1 MSAMSNPQTPAIRA
15 AGQGPPGRDGHRRPQ
30 RPGARG
36 AILTA
41 ALAAALVAGP
51 PAPRRAHAEA
61 GVLIPS
67 SLGSDPDPSKLSL
80 RRVDIDVRIDHLH
93 ARVAMK
99 QIFEN
104 HTDQALEAR
113 YVLPLGERAG
123 IEDFSVWDAEERLVG
138 VVVEKQRGRRLFEQ
152 ITAQNL
158 DPGLA
163 ESEDD
168 KDKGRQFALR
178 VAPIPPRGTA
188 RVEVVY
194 SEELA
199 VSSGGAVFTLPLSP
213 RRYGEQRAGE
223 AHITLALSGEWP
235 LERAAVARDSPLKL
249 KAPVKAGDKELRA
262 EFHGRNVEFT
272 HDATLELRYGTGGGQ
287 GLTTTLAYRDPTPR
301 RDVSPFGEGLIY
313 KDTRGFFLLRA
324 LFNGIAGGAAPAVED
339 KPRDVVILLDT
350 SLSMQWE
357 KLERSFAAVE
367 HFLSRLSPRDRF
379 GLVLFGDEARP
390 FKDGLSPGGAGP
402 VGEALRFVRE
412 SYLAGGSDLGRAVAA
427 GSALLGRDAQ
437 PGRERFLVL
446 ISDGRP
452 TRGELQ
458 PRALGKAVAQALQQA
473 RGGGGRLPLRLFI
486 LGVGDD
492 AAVEVLRALAEAGD
506 GSFAWARE
514 GAEAGFKLRTFFDK
528 LGQATWKDVAMTV
541 AGLAGIEQVLPSG
554 GQAVYAG
561 SDVLF
566 AGRYKTPGAGT
577 ATVAGRVGGQPL
589 SLSAKLELPADDRAR
604 PWIARTWARLRI
616 DELLAR
622 IAQDGEKDEWVQE
635 IIALAKE
642 FHLATPYTSFLAA
655 PRALLR
661 PRAIQP
667 GDPVLRVKA
676 GPDIR
681 AITAIFPF
689 GLQKPLRYLPAEDL
703 WETRFL
709 APTWMTDGTY
719 RCALVLTDREGR
731 KQREEKS
738 FIIDSRAP
746 RIALRLPA
754 RAAPRGQALAVV
766 ADADPDTRRL
776 LARLGDGPSVELR
789 WDAARKG
796 SFGEVL
802 VPPDLAPGV
811 YPLTVT
817 AEDFAHN
824 VSAARAEIVVLS
836 AATAGEQGQRSDQSL
851 VHDRRSR

>member
-1 MSAMSNPQTPAIRA
+1 MMRRRLMSAMSTSKVPASA
-15 AGQGPPGRDGHRRPQ
+15 PPGRRGLVPAEPKRLQ
-30 RPGARG
+30 RSAW
-36 AILTA
+36 
-41 ALAAALVAGP
+41 ALAVLAVLAVSAVS
-51 PAPRRAHAEA
+51 PRRAAAEA
-61 GVLIPS
+61 GVLIPV

-80 RRVDIDVRIDHLH
+80 RRVDIEVRIDHLH

-104 HTDQALEAR
+104 HTDQPLEAR

-152 ITAQNL
+152 ITAQKM

-194 SEELA
+194 AEELA

-223 AHITLALSGEWP
+223 AHITLSLSGEWP
-235 LERAAVARDSPLKL
+235 LERASVAKDSPLKL

-262 EFHGRNVEFT
+262 EFHGRDVEFT
-272 HDATLELRYGTGGGQ
+272 HDATLELRYAAGG

-301 RDVSPFGEGLIY
+301 RDISPFGEGFVY
-313 KDTRGFFLLRA
+313 KDSRGFFLLRT
-324 LFNGIAGGAAPAVED
+324 LFNGITGGAPVATAPVED

-390 FKDGLSPGGAGP
+390 FKDGLSPSGAAP

-412 SYLAGGSDLGRAVAA
+412 SYLVGGSDLGKAVAA
-427 GSALLGRDAQ
+427 GSGLLSRDAQ
-437 PGRERFLVL
+437 AGRERFLVL

-458 PRALGKAVAQALQQA
+458 PRALGRSIAQSMQQA
-473 RGGGGRLPLRLFI
+473 RGGGKPPVRLFI

-492 AAVEVLRALAEAGD
+492 AAVEVLRSLAEAGD

-541 AGLAGIEQVLPSG
+541 AGLAGIEQVLPSTA
-554 GQAVYAG
+554 GQVVYAG

-577 ATVAGRVGGQPL
+577 ATVAGKVAGQPI
-589 SLSAKLELPADDRAR
+589 SVSAKLNLPADDRAR

-667 GDPVLRVKA
+667 GDPVLRVKVSA
-676 GPDIR
+676 DIR
-681 AITAIFPF
+681 AVTALFPF

-709 APTWMTDGTY
+709 APSWMTDGAY
-719 RCALVLTDREGR
+719 RCTLVLTDREGH

-738 FIIDSRAP
+738 FVIDSKAP
-746 RIALRLPA
+746 RITLRLPA
-754 RAAPRGQALAVV
+754 RAAARGQALAVV

-802 VPPDLAPGV
+802 VPPDVAPGV
-811 YPLTVT
+811 YSLTVT

-824 VSAARAEIVVLS
+824 VSATRADIVVL
-836 AATAGEQGQRSDQSL
+836 AAPDSGGKNLDG
-851 VHDRRSR
+851 RSR